1 MVDSKENDEFI
12 SGKNNGK
19 KINCDYCESEQML
32 LKQFIFSLRKND
44 FIVYIW
50 LNLTKWVPWKWS
62 LPNLPKYLIYPVI
75 NKYCNQSVIN
85 IDNNQNP
92 PTG

>member
-44 FIVYIW
+44 FIVYI
-50 LNLTKWVPWKWS
+50 
-62 LPNLPKYLIYPVI
+62 
-75 NKYCNQSVIN
+75 
-85 IDNNQNP
+85 
-92 PTG
+92 